1 MSKKNMELWALV
13 EKTEPKIITEYTADD
28 GTVLKNIAAINRI
41 KLATEQFG
49 KYGENW
55 GLKNIEHSEVRVS
68 NSILIG
74 VAKAVFFVDNG
85 DYKLQFEISNS
96 VAISMVK
103 DKIYSVNPSYRKSL
117 ETGIIGKAL
126 SRLGFNADIYTDDD
140 LVKTEQQQEVT
151 DEDLI
156 TLGENNGK

>member
-1 MSKKNMELWALV
+1 
-13 EKTEPKIITEYTADD
+13 
-28 GTVLKNIAAINRI
+28 
-41 KLATEQFG
+41 
-49 KYGENW
+49 
-55 GLKNIEHSEVRVS
+55 
-68 NSILIG
+68 
-74 VAKAVFFVDNG
+74 
-85 DYKLQFEISNS
+85 
-96 VAISMVK
+96 MVK